1 MAARASAAPSEDAA
15 TSSSHWVVRKLGRPP
30 AVESSSASSKPDF
43 VRKYLWHSRKSA
55 RLVARASVLSP
66 PTRSRSLRSLAPWPN
81 AAFCADNLVKNSFS
95 HFLETSCE
103 IFGRNRRGDYI
114 FCRAGHLFS
123 ESGRRAAGEPRR
135 LNPFARFYPTAG
147 QFSNNQS

>member
-30 AVESSSASSKPDF
+30 AVESSSASNKAYF

-55 RLVARASVLSP
+55 RSVPRASVLSP

-81 AAFCADNLVKNSFS
+81 SAFCVDNLVKNSFS

-103 IFGRNRRGDYI
+103 IFGRTRCEDNLFRRRG
-114 FCRAGHLFS
+114 FS
-123 ESGRRAAGEPRR
+123 FFRVRKESGGGAAQTESVRTLLSYGGSIQQEP
-135 LNPFARFYPTAG
+135 L
-147 QFSNNQS
+147 